1 MLHKKEI
8 WKEFQCYKCLES
20 QRKKR
25 KENRFTAK
33 NLPECALS
41 KHIEDRVNS
50 HIKAHDKTNEGM
62 GQNLFFKA
70 FKSCSKLVKPK
81 RYEENIKFL
90 HLFKLLHNLDIMKP

>member
-1 MLHKKEI
+1 MHCKLCNRKNHQICVLHKKEI

-62 GQNLFFKA
+62 GQNLF
-70 FKSCSKLVKPK
+70 
-81 RYEENIKFL
+81 
-90 HLFKLLHNLDIMKP
+90 